1 VFLSWRISPI
11 NVPELVIIE
20 EKTAELSKDLFT
32 RGRHGK
38 QRAEKEALMKRC
50 KRIREKAIIL
60 ATLLL
65 LFSCATTQQ
74 AQRVKEGETINMDS
88 YTVALPPGE
97 NWEIQKAKEKGMVTF
112 LKLKKWLFTG
122 RVLGSTTIK
131 VFRNEIAPQGWH
143 LSEEEIANDF
153 RNNEEKI
160 MREEGVKNGLYELE
174 DVTKSIESEGDKKLY
189 AMSYKITRDLP
200 GGGAAARR
208 AQEAVLY
215 LYFPPDFK
223 VRHIFYGFLISE
235 DYERG
240 SFVKVDLAQIDTVI
254 NSFRITSPPVGFPVG
269 MNGEMLRA
277 AAEGNTSNVKDLIN
291 KGADVNAK
299 STNGWTPLMYVSA
312 TGNKEIVSLL
322 IAKGANTN
330 EKNNQG
336 QTPLLFAAHWGH
348 AETVNLLLEKGA
360 DINAQMD
367 DGWSILTDAIDM
379 NRVEIAKILIAKG
392 ADVNLKSKK
401 GWTAL
406 MAASLKNHPDI
417 VRLLIEKG
425 ADVNAKAEKDT
436 TALKT
441 AVKLGNVEIVRL
453 LKEAGAKE

>member
-1 VFLSWRISPI
+1 
-11 NVPELVIIE
+11 
-20 EKTAELSKDLFT
+20 
-32 RGRHGK
+32 
-38 QRAEKEALMKRC
+38 MKRC
-50 KRIREKAIIL
+50 KRIRETAIIF
-60 ATLLL
+60 ALLL

-74 AQRVKEGETINMDS
+74 AQGVKEGETINMNS
-88 YTVALPPGE
+88 YTVAVPPGG
-97 NWEIQKAKEKGMVTF
+97 NWEIQIAKEQGMVTF

-143 LSEEEIANDF
+143 LSEEEVANDF

-160 MREEGVKNGLYELE
+160 MREEGVKKGLYELE

-189 AMSYKITRDLP
+189 AMSYKIKRDLP
-200 GGGAAARR
+200 GGVWEHGAAAHR

-240 SFVKVDLAQIDTVI
+240 SFAKVDLAQIDPVI
-254 NSFRITSPPVGFPVG
+254 NSFQITSPPVDFPAG
-269 MNGEMLRA
+269 MDGEMLRA
-277 AAEGNTSNVKDLIN
+277 ATEGNTSNVKDLIN

-299 STNGWTPLMYVSA
+299 STNGWTPLMYISA

-322 IAKGANTN
+322 IVKGANIN

-336 QTPLLFAAHWGH
+336 QTPLFFAAHWGH
-348 AETVNLLLEKGA
+348 AELVNLLIERGA
-360 DINAQMD
+360 NINVQMD

-379 NRVEIAKILIAKG
+379 NRVEIAKMLIVKG
-392 ADVNLKSKK
+392 ADANLKSKK

-417 VRLLIEKG
+417 AKLLIEKG

-436 TALKT
+436 TALKI
-441 AVKLGNVEIVRL
+441 AAGLGNVEVVRL